1 MYHCVVLQSCSLA
14 SDPKIDCDKNAGTF
28 TVTMKTDESYAQI
41 PNHQGMVV
49 EFKKKIR
56 AEMER
61 IGKSN
66 TFMGLFIPP

>member
-1 MYHCVVLQSCSLA
+1 
-14 SDPKIDCDKNAGTF
+14 
-28 TVTMKTDESYAQI
+28 MKTDESYAQI